1 MSSLSS
7 TKQLEEYSIAFVHA
21 AVACAGFAFEFRRID
36 DDSVDCSI
44 RSRSSNGAW
53 SRPQIDLQLKCTGTP
68 DFGPNGDL
76 RFPLSVKNYN
86 DLRPS
91 TDDIRIPRLLVVVV
105 VPPEPTHWITDE
117 DDHSALHRSGYWV
130 SLAGRR
136 QTSNVSSVTVDIP
149 KVNRWTPLA
158 VATLMEEAENDRL

>member
-21 AVACAGFAFEFRRID
+21 AAACAGFAFEVRRID
-36 DDSVDCSI
+36 DDSVDCTI

-53 SRPQIDLQLKCTGTP
+53 LRPQLDLQLKCTGAP

-76 RFPLSVKNYN
+76 RFPLSTKNYN

-91 TDDIRIPRLLVVVV
+91 TIDIRIPRLLVVVV
-105 VPPEPTHWITDE
+105 VPAEPTDWITDGA
-117 DDHSALHRSGYWV
+117 DHFALHRSGYWK
-130 SLAGRR
+130 SLAGSG
-136 QTSNVSSVTVDIP
+136 QTSNVSSVTVDVP
-149 KVNRWTPLA
+149 RVQRWTPSA
-158 VATLMEEAENDRL
+158 ITTLMEDAANDRL

>member
-21 AVACAGFAFEFRRID
+21 AVACAGFAFESRRID

-53 SRPQIDLQLKCTGTP
+53 ARPQVDVQLKCTGVP

-76 RFPLSVKNYN
+76 RFPLSIKNYN
-86 DLRPS
+86 DLRPD
-91 TDDIRIPRLLVVVV
+91 TVEIRIPRLLVVVV
-105 VPPEPTHWITDE
+105 VPSETAEWIIDG
-117 DDHSALHRSGYWV
+117 DDHSALYRSGYWV
-130 SLAGRR
+130 SLAGRG

-158 VATLMEEAENDRL
+158 VATLMEEAANDRL